1 MRKPND
7 MSRCLAT
14 LEQDSTLIA
23 VIDNATSYCMPFSVR
38 LFSMLQTRHFLG
50 FPRVGR
56 VFCMGWPALDANPD
70 QQSVSLMRH
79 TQRRERG
86 LPINCIGNADLSFF
100 SESFSDRAFRLATR
114 AISS

>member
-1 MRKPND
+1 MGETARLWHHQRSCRIQPMKLFPMRKPND
-7 MSRCLAT
+7 MSRCLAA

-50 FPRVGR
+50 FSRVGR
-56 VFCMGWPALDANPD
+56 FFCMGWPALDANPN

-79 TQRRERG
+79 TQRRE
-86 LPINCIGNADLSFF
+86 
-100 SESFSDRAFRLATR
+100 ELAAR
-114 AISS
+114 SRPR